1 MISKSTIFL
10 FIATSLAIGCSNKGA
25 TGKDVELLTATPWR
39 YEKAGF
45 GSGDDGNFDALDP
58 TIAGSEKDNT
68 IIFRRDG
75 TGYIQPSS
83 SQPSSSQPTS
93 SQPSSSQQTI
103 SQQTSRSKDS
113 FPFMWALQ
121 NNDSTIYFQDQYY
134 KIRVL
139 SKHRLEIYADQRL
152 GGSSSTRYTI
162 VLRH

>member
-1 MISKSTIFL
+1 MTSKSTIFL
-10 FIATSLAIGCSNKGA
+10 FIAVTLATSCSNKGA
-25 TGKDVELLTATPWR
+25 AKKDVDLLTATPWK
-39 YEKAGF
+39 YEMAGF

-68 IIFRRDG
+68 IIFRKDG
-75 TGYIQPSS
+75 TGY
-83 SQPSSSQPTS
+83 T
-93 SQPSSSQQTI
+93 QQA
-103 SQQTSRSKDS
+103 SRNKDS
-113 FPFMWALQ
+113 FPFIWALQ

-152 GGSSSTRYTI
+152 GGSSTRYTI